1 MKWNG
6 NLSLV
11 NLSLDI
17 QQSKNYIE
25 FFFLMFMKKCVIC
38 NMEMTHSR
46 DEQLAHCTGLQ
57 YR

>member
-1 MKWNG
+1 MEWEFKFSEFVIG
-6 NLSLV
+6 Y
-11 NLSLDI
+11 I
-17 QQSKNYIE
+17 AKCKNYIE

-38 NMEMTHSR
+38 NMEMTHSC